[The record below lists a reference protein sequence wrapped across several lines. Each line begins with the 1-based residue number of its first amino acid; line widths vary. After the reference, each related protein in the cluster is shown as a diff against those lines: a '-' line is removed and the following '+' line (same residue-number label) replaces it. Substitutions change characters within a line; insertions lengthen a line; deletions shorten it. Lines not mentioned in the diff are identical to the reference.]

1 MMAEP
6 RQGRTRMFDWL
17 VIIFEVVVVICL
29 AWLVWR
35 LERLETVMGFVLY
48 KLGLEEGDKDGED

>member
-1 MMAEP
+1 
-6 RQGRTRMFDWL
+6 MFEWF
-17 VIIFEVVVVICL
+17 VIAFEVVVGILL

-48 KLGLEEGDKDGED
+48 KLGLEEGDKDGES